1 MGDAEVLALLTH
13 LRVVRGVAPATQAQ
27 ALAALLF
34 LYREVLGR
42 PLEQVGAS
50 LLGRAPAAVRRH
62 HLQKRAVQ
70 RAMAEAVRA
79 SGIGKRETCHA
90 LRRSFAT
97 HLLEAGYDVRTG
109 QELLGHRDVST
120 GSGRRCAPPLMLG
133 VSQPHHRPS

>member
-70 RAMAEAVRA
+70 RAMA
-79 SGIGKRETCHA
+79 
-90 LRRSFAT
+90 
-97 HLLEAGYDVRTG
+97 
-109 QELLGHRDVST
+109 
-120 GSGRRCAPPLMLG
+120 
-133 VSQPHHRPS
+133 